1 MELTKEQ
8 LEVVRSGEPV
18 RLNEEGTELVV
29 VRADVFERLQG
40 LRYDD
45 SPWSDEDMD
54 LLAAE
59 DAEALGWEGMEAYQ
73 DEDQ

>member
-8 LEVVRSGEPV
+8 LQIVCGGKPV
-18 RLNEEGTELVV
+18 RLNQEGMEVVV
-29 VRADVFERLQG
+29 VRADVFERLSG

-45 SPWSDEDMD
+45 SPWSDDEMD

-59 DAEALGWEGMEAYQ
+59 DADILGWEGMEAYQ